1 MEEETN
7 EWKTFWR
14 IIQAQLKAPFTHVK
28 KKKNSNKLECMKDN
42 SILENHFGF
51 SYGGKLFLEF
61 LNPSFKGFSLLK
73 ETAQGFLGSAWI
85 ISSTLFCL
93 Q

>member
-28 KKKNSNKLECMKDN
+28 KKK
-42 SILENHFGF
+42 
-51 SYGGKLFLEF
+51 
-61 LNPSFKGFSLLK
+61 LK
-73 ETAQGFLGSAWI
+73 QTRVYER
-85 ISSTLFCL
+85 
-93 Q
+93 